1 MFFKLVFYWLRL
13 RFLPFSEL
21 RNGNFE
27 GPLYTALTEMRPC
40 TLYAKGC
47 RNVEFQKKKQE
58 NCGTKSVRL
67 LRVSL
72 LPRTT
77 EVYKSLPLLVVRG
90 ARIRYNVGMQAV
102 L

>member
-1 MFFKLVFYWLRL
+1 MWNLKR
-13 RFLPFSEL
+13 
-21 RNGNFE
+21 
-27 GPLYTALTEMRPC
+27 
-40 TLYAKGC
+40 
-47 RNVEFQKKKQE
+47 KKQE